1 MEVRDGGAKDR
12 RGDSPHR
19 VGEKISLCVMP
30 IAQTTKRYPC
40 HAYGWMIGT
49 MYAMQHNTPFP
60 STTTTSRAVSRVGT
74 VTIRRGP
81 FSVVVAVRSLIMIMI
96 LMVVCHADQQQAP
109 NNNNNKKEPQA
120 TATPTLDDP
129 PRRRRFPR
137 FHVLGPVIT
146 MTLKDPSAS
155 NTNNNN
161 QQAMSSP
168 SVSTATTIPDKKKK
182 KKHQQ
187 QQQVSPHRSGYYP
200 PATIPT
206 TSSSS
211 FRASESAPS
220 LVILKT
226 LISSIRPKATW
237 SLEWVPTKEP
247 PEDAFPANTTTTNSQ
262 DASQSTKGGN
272 TATPSKSSQPP
283 KQPPAEQPQPQQSQE
298 RSRTWM
304 PTLEQVYANLTY
316 DYPSLAYFAPT
327 DVQTTC
333 QFRTRVGDVWFQPR
347 WNLAT
352 HETEWDVS
360 VSRGTSFVLTRL
372 GGRRRRRPV
381 GESMDGTGHDSDH
394 EAASVPLPWIPRLSL
409 KSLVGSF
416 TVALPDNKAIHSLR
430 FRPQID
436 FTSSYADVSCQVHAS
451 CGPHPRD
458 DKDNDNDDKN
468 HRPPTQAIL
477 NLDYTNP
484 TLTVV
489 HPINEWNTVSPSI
502 AIYTARIT
510 YQWHV
515 KLTPDGS
522 SSLTTKIDPLD
533 AITMTWTD
541 PCQLGGGSWVA
552 DVRLPIGG
560 SWAAWQS
567 PAAGTHGSSSWDA
580 WPNADSGGG
589 GGLVSALATALTT
602 DIRIRRQFK
611 F

>member
-1 MEVRDGGAKDR
+1 
-12 RGDSPHR
+12 
-19 VGEKISLCVMP
+19 
-30 IAQTTKRYPC
+30 
-40 HAYGWMIGT
+40 
-49 MYAMQHNTPFP
+49 MYAIPFP
-60 STTTTSRAVSRVGT
+60 STMNSRALSRAGT
-74 VTIRRGP
+74 VTNRRGP
-81 FSVVVAVRSLIMIMI
+81 FSVVVAVRSLMIMMMMM
-96 LMVVCHADQQQAP
+96 MVVCHANQQAP
-109 NNNNNKKEPQA
+109 TNNNKKEPQA
-120 TATPTLDDP
+120 TTTPTLDA
-129 PRRRRFPR
+129 PRYHRRRFPR

-182 KKHQQ
+182 NKHHQ

-211 FRASESAPS
+211 VRVSDSAPS

-237 SLEWVPTKEP
+237 SLEWVPTKQQQQ
-247 PEDAFPANTTTTNSQ
+247 EDAFPANTSTTNSQ
-262 DASQSTKGGN
+262 DASQSSSSTTKGG
-272 TATPSKSSQPP
+272 TAATPSKSSQPP
-283 KQPPAEQPQPQQSQE
+283 KQPAEPQPQPKE

-316 DYPSLAYFAPT
+316 EYPSLPYFAPT

-333 QFRTRVGDVWFQPR
+333 HFRTRVGDLWFQPR

-372 GGRRRRRPV
+372 GGRRRPWS
-381 GESMDGTGHDSDH
+381 ESVDGTGHDSFDH
-394 EAASVPLPWIPRLSL
+394 EASSVPLPWIPRLSL

-416 TVALPDNKAIHSLR
+416 TVALPDNKALHSIR

-458 DKDNDNDDKN
+458 DNDNDD
-468 HRPPTQAIL
+468 HHCPPTQAIL

-489 HPINEWNTVSPSI
+489 HPLNAWNTVSPSI

-560 SWAAWQS
+560 SLAAWQS
-567 PAAGTHGSSSWDA
+567 PAAGPHGSSSSSSWDA
-580 WPNADSGGG
+580 WPTADSGGG
-589 GGLVSALATALTT
+589 GGRVSALATALTA